1 VGGWYLANEIKSS
14 GNEDNREVRERA
26 ERDAQDLMRRLRGLP
41 ALSALTVNP
50 LLLTMIAMVHR
61 FKGSLPGKR
70 VGLYADICEV
80 LLGRWQ
86 ETKGLPDSMSAAQK
100 LVVLRPLADGMMMRR
115 IRDIKTDE
123 AAALVEPHLKRVGY
137 VESANVFLDNLE
149 SGSGLFLER
158 EPGLWSFAHLTFQ
171 EYLTAA
177 HWLEE
182 KIMDCDWGAMADDSW
197 WHETLRL
204 YAAQGDAT
212 PIVQACLVK
221 DTVAALTLA
230 ADCLEEARE
239 IEDSVRQAA
248 VERLIA
254 DLESTNDA
262 RRRLAAEVKLL
273 RRLKSLHSIDDEQA
287 IDPTYLTCA
296 EYQL

>member
-70 VGLYADICEV
+70 GGLYADICEV

-86 ETKGLPDSMSAAQK
+86 ETKGLPDTLSAAQK
-100 LVVLRPLADGMMMRR
+100 LVVLRPLAAGMMTRR
-115 IRDIKTDE
+115 IRDIKTDD
-123 AAALVEPHLKRVGY
+123 AVALVEPHLKRVGY
-137 VESANVFLDNLE
+137 ADRPDVFLDNLE

-182 KIMDCDWGAMADDSW
+182 KATDCDWGAMADDSW

-204 YAAQGDAT
+204 YAAQGNAT
-212 PIVQACLVK
+212 LIVQACLEK
-221 DTVAALTLA
+221 NTVAALIVA
-230 ADCLEEARE
+230 ADCLDEARE
-239 IEDSVRQAA
+239 VEAA
-248 VERLIA
+248 VRHTAEARLIA
-254 DLESTNDA
+254 DLESPDAA
-262 RRRLAAEVKLL
+262 RRRLAAEVKLS
-273 RRLKSLHSIDDEQA
+273 RRLKSLYWIDDQRA
-287 IDPTYLTCA
+287 
-296 EYQL
+296 